1 MMFWEDLKAK
11 SEWCYGSVSARTLL
25 KAILTDGT
33 MAMLWYRLMQWAGRW
48 KLFPLAM
55 VFNKCNSIFCQC
67 IIGRG
72 ADFGRRFVIIH
83 SQGIVINGSVK
94 AGDDVKLEHQVTIGA
109 ERNISP
115 VLGSDI
121 FIGAGAKII
130 GPVQIGSHSKI
141 GANAVVVKN
150 VESHTTVGG
159 IPARVLRVHSEN
171 SAVKQDEANRAEA
184 DTPFHQHQKGSA
196 L

>member
-1 MMFWEDLKAK
+1 LKAK

-25 KAILTDGT
+25 KTCLTDGT

-55 VFNKCNSIFCQC
+55 IFNKCNSIFCQC

-72 ADFGRRFVIIH
+72 ANFGRRFVIIH

-115 VLGSDI
+115 TLGSDI

-159 IPARVLRVHSEN
+159 IPARVLRVHSES
-171 SAVKQDEANRAEA
+171 SAVKQEEANRVEV
-184 DTPFHQHQKGSA
+184 DTPYHQHQKGSA

>member
-1 MMFWEDLKAK
+1 MKFWEDLKAK
-11 SEWCYGSVSARTLL
+11 SEWCYGSSSARTLL
-25 KAILTDGT
+25 KTCLTDGT
-33 MAMLWYRLMQWAGRW
+33 MAMLWYRLMQWASRW

-55 VFNKCNSIFCQC
+55 IFNKCNAIFCQC

-94 AGDDVKLEHQVTIGA
+94 AGDDIKLEHQVTIGA
-109 ERNISP
+109 ERNVSP
-115 VLGSDI
+115 VLESDI

-130 GPVQIGSHSKI
+130 GSVQIGSHSKV

-159 IPARVLRVHSEN
+159 IPARVIKVHPEKIPVQQN
-171 SAVKQDEANRAEA
+171 EINHAELPYKQY
-184 DTPFHQHQKGSA
+184 QKGPT

>member
-1 MMFWEDLKAK
+1 MKFWEDLKAK
-11 SEWCYGSVSARTLL
+11 SDWCYGSVSARALL
-25 KAILTDGT
+25 KTCLTDGT
-33 MAMLWYRLMQWAGRW
+33 MAMLWYRLMQLAGHW
-48 KLFPLAM
+48 KLSPLAM
-55 VFNKCNSIFCQC
+55 IFNKCNAIFCQC

-72 ADFGRRFVIIH
+72 AEFGSRLIIIH

-94 AGDDVKLEHQVTIGA
+94 AGDDIKLEHQVTIGA

-115 VLGSDI
+115 ILGSDI

-130 GPVQIGSHSKI
+130 GPVNVGSHSKI

-159 IPARVLRVHSEN
+159 IPARVLRTHIQDPS
-171 SAVKQDEANRAEA
+171 VKQESTNRLEEN
-184 DTPFHQHQKGSA
+184 TPLHQRQKGSV

>member
-1 MMFWEDLKAK
+1 MKFWEDLKAK

-25 KAILTDGT
+25 KTCLTDGT
-33 MAMLWYRLMQWAGRW
+33 MAMLWYRLMQWSSRW
-48 KLFPLAM
+48 KLVPLAM
-55 VFNKCNSIFCQC
+55 IFNKCNAIFCQC

-83 SQGIVINGSVK
+83 SQGIVINGSVI
-94 AGDDVKLEHQVTIGA
+94 AGDDIKLEHQVTIGA

-130 GPVQIGSHSKI
+130 GPVQIGSHSKV

-159 IPARVLRVHSEN
+159 IPARVLRVHSE
-171 SAVKQDEANRAEA
+171 SSSVKQDEANRTEA
-184 DTPFHQHQKGSA
+184 DTPYHQHQKGSA